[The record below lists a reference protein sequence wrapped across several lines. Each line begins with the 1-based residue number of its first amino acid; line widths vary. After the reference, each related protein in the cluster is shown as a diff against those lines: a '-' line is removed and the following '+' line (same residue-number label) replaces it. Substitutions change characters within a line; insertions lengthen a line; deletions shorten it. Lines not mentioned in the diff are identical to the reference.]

1 MERGETRGRGRRS
14 VAQMVAAGVIASAVG
29 IALGIAIDWFP
40 SADSTQADKID
51 TLWDVLVIVSV
62 PVFVLV
68 TVVTIFAV
76 LDFRQRPGEEN
87 LDGPPIHGS
96 TRLEVIWTAIPALL
110 ILGLCAYAYVVL
122 TDIDEAPAS
131 GERIVNVTGQQFTW
145 TFAYDEDGKKFTTT
159 RLYLPAGEDVKFV
172 VRSKDV
178 IHDFWVPDFRMKID
192 AVPGISTTYRVGV
205 KQSAVGEH
213 DIVCAELC
221 GLGHAYMRQTAVV
234 VPPGEFDAWVRRQAA
249 GGAAAPAGGGGGGG
263 GAAAPIA
270 AAEAKRLFTAGAQS
284 GATACGA
291 CHKLAE
297 AGTAGGTGPDL
308 DQALQGKDEA
318 AIKEAIVNPN
328 AEIAQ
333 GYQQGIMPPNFGDTL
348 SEEQVDGLAKWLAEV
363 AGK

>member
-1 MERGETRGRGRRS
+1 MI
-14 VAQMVAAGVIASAVG
+14 VAGVIASAAG

-40 SADSTQADKID
+40 SADSTQANKID

-62 PVFVLV
+62 PIFVLV
-68 TVVTIFAV
+68 TVVTVFAV

-87 LDGPPIHGS
+87 LDGPPIHGN

-122 TDIDEAPAS
+122 TEIEDAPAS
-131 GERIVNVTGQQFTW
+131 GEERVVNVTGQQFAW
-145 TFAYDEDGKKFTTT
+145 TFSYDEGGKKFTTS
-159 RLYLPAGEDVKFV
+159 RLYLPAGESVKFV
-172 VRSKDV
+172 VRSRDV

-205 KQSAVGEH
+205 KEGAVGEH

-234 VPPGEFDAWVRRQAA
+234 VPPGEFDNWVREQTS
-249 GGAAAPAGGGGGGG
+249 GAAAAPQAGEGGGQ
-263 GAAAPIA
+263 AAAPIGA
-270 AAEAKRLFTAGAQS
+270 DEAKQLFTAGAQS

-297 AGTAGGTGPDL
+297 AGTQGGTGPDL
-308 DQALQGKDEA
+308 DQVLQGMDQA

-333 GYQQGIMPPNFGDTL
+333 GFQEGIMPPNYGDTL
-348 SEEQVDGLAKWLAEV
+348 SEGQVDGLAKWLAEV

>member
-1 MERGETRGRGRRS
+1 MI
-14 VAQMVAAGVIASAVG
+14 VAGVIASALG

-62 PVFVLV
+62 PIFVLV
-68 TVVTIFAV
+68 TVVTVFAV

-122 TDIDEAPAS
+122 TDIEDAPAS
-131 GERIVNVTGQQFTW
+131 GEERVVNVTGQQFAW
-145 TFAYDEDGKKFTTT
+145 TFSYDEGGEKFTTT
-159 RLYLPAGEDVKFV
+159 RLYLPAGESVKFV
-172 VRSKDV
+172 VRSRDV

-205 KQSAVGEH
+205 KESAVGEH

-234 VPPGEFDAWVRRQAA
+234 VPPREFDTWVREQTSGA
-249 GGAAAPAGGGGGGG
+249 AAAPAAGGGGG
-263 GAAAPIA
+263 GAAAPIDA
-270 AAEAKRLFTAGAQS
+270 AAAKQLFTAGAQS

-297 AGTAGGTGPDL
+297 AGTQGGTGPDF
-308 DQALQGKDEA
+308 DQALRGMDEA

-333 GYQQGIMPPNFGDTL
+333 GFQEGIMPANYGDTL
-348 SEEQVDGLAKWLAEV
+348 SEGQVDGLAKWLAEV

>member
-1 MERGETRGRGRRS
+1 
-14 VAQMVAAGVIASAVG
+14 MVAAGVIASAVG

-51 TLWDVLVIVSV
+51 TLWDVLVVVSV
-62 PVFVLV
+62 PIFVLV

-76 LDFRQRPGEEN
+76 LDFRQRPGEEG

-110 ILGLCAYAYVVL
+110 ILGLCAYAYTVL
-122 TDIDEAPAS
+122 TDIEEAPAS
-131 GERIVNVTGQQFTW
+131 GQERIVNVTGQQFAW
-145 TFAYDEDGKKFTTT
+145 TFAYDEGGKKFTTT
-159 RLYLPAGEDVKFV
+159 RLYLPAGENVKFV

-205 KQSAVGEH
+205 KEDALGEH

-221 GLGHAYMRQTAVV
+221 GLGHAYMRQTATVV
-234 VPPGEFDAWVRRQAA
+234 RPAAFDAWVRRQGA
-249 GGAAAPAGGGGGGG
+249 GGAAAPAQGGGGGG
-263 GAAAPIA
+263 GAAKPIA
-270 AAEAKRLFTAGAQS
+270 AAEAKQLFASGGQS

-291 CHKLAE
+291 CHTLAE
-297 AGTAGGTGPDL
+297 AGTSGQTGPDL
-308 DQALQGKDEA
+308 DQVLKGMDAA

-328 AEIAQ
+328 AEIAK
-333 GYQQGIMPPNFGDTL
+333 GYQQGIMPPNYGDTL
-348 SEEQVDGLAKWLAEV
+348 SEGQVDGLATWLSEV
-363 AGK
+363 AGR